1 MLAALFMAG
10 FLLVVLGVVRV
21 TLQSQNQ
28 LHVQHVADYAAD
40 AAGIIA
46 ARDLNFKAVTNRAML
61 ANEVVIGQIMGL
73 SSWFSMGSKT
83 IENLALVTAWVPYLG
98 PVMQGV
104 SNIVKSTDTTIKKAL
119 PLAVKAQQVVIKLLQ
134 SAQVTFHAASWASS
148 ILTMQEIVEASHPEY
163 ELALLNHASLQ
174 SFKDVWIK
182 MQTRRSGYEQ
192 NIEYVR
198 MVAESRDGFSEQR
211 TYRWLT
217 LPLVKANKLG
227 ASEVGQQ
234 GGKVYWQAIDTTA
247 LQVRAFL
254 SDKEVPLGWGGNYL
268 QKKLPKKVKGL
279 GYGGSYKVLP
289 VTSFLA
295 AKSAL
300 PMLGGH
306 QVPSQYVLADY
317 SSPVYI
323 TVAVRKPENEAT
335 DTPKLWG
342 VGRTELVYSRPT
354 KWWPRADHLVEQ
366 ANLFNALWR
375 RKKAPIHPGELEILG
390 MQI

>member
-1 MLAALFMAG
+1 MTMRTNGYQKMQHGQVLMLAAFFMAG
-10 FLLVVLGVVRV
+10 FFFVVLGVVRV

-83 IENLALVTAWVPYLG
+83 IENIALVTVWVPYLG

-104 SNIVKSTDTTIKKAL
+104 SNIVKGTNNAIKSAL
-119 PLAVKAQQVVIKLLQ
+119 PVAVKAQQVVLEVLQ
-134 SAQVTFHAASWASS
+134 AAQVTFHAASWAASL
-148 ILTMQEIVEASHPEY
+148 LTMKEIVEASHPEY

-182 MQTRRSGYEQ
+182 MQTRRSGHKQ
-192 NIEYVR
+192 NAEYIR
-198 MVAESRDGFSEQR
+198 MVAESRDGFSQKR

-234 GGKVYWQAIDTTA
+234 AGKVYWQAIDTTA
-247 LQVRAFL
+247 LQGNSFFN
-254 SDKEVPLGWGGNYL
+254 DKEIPLGWGGNYL
-268 QKKLPKKVKGL
+268 HKKLPFSMKGL
-279 GYGGSYKVLP
+279 DYGGSYKVLP
-289 VTSFLA
+289 YTSFLA
-295 AKSAL
+295 AKSAQKI
-300 PMLGGH
+300 PAGH
-306 QVPSQYVLADY
+306 SVPSQYVLDEY
-317 SSPVYI
+317 ETPVFI

-335 DTPKLWG
+335 GSPKLWG
-342 VGRTELVYSRPT
+342 VGRSELVYTSP
-354 KWWPRADHLVEQ
+354 KSW
-366 ANLFNALWR
+366 
-375 RKKAPIHPGELEILG
+375 
-390 MQI
+390 